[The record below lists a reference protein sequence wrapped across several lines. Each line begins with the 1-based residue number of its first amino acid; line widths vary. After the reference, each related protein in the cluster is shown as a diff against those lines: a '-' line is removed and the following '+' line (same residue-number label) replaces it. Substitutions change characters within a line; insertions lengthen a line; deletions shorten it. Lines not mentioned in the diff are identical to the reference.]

1 VNGDFHDGF
10 KLSWGKTIFYDGIP
24 GWRGNEIEIGP
35 GRAFNKHWAHHNP
48 VCNLD
53 ADLNAD
59 IYQSIVFD

>member
-24 GWRGNEIEIGP
+24 GWRGKEIEIGP